1 MFFITSIYKMLSK
14 QVGKFVSNYGWAI
27 FAGIVILLVLTRYD
41 RGKSIFPNAFSGNV
55 RFSPTDYNGDAGSDG
70 GGGGN
75 VKAAAPIG
83 QNSEPES
90 VQGMA
95 GTTVS
100 NGAASTQ
107 NIDPAELLPSD
118 ANSNW
123 TGAPGSGDVMSVN
136 MLGAGHFQGA
146 VSSSLRNPNL
156 QLRSEPANPRVNT
169 GAWNQSTIEPDVQR
183 RNLEIGSHL

>member
-1 MFFITSIYKMLSK
+1 MLSK

-27 FAGIVILLVLTRYD
+27 FAGIVILLVLGRYD
-41 RGKSIFPNAFSGNV
+41 NGKYSFPNAFSGNNTPI
-55 RFSPTDYNGDAGSDG
+55 SPSNYPPGSEYPAANVG
-70 GGGGN
+70 GGI
-75 VKAAAPIG
+75 KAAAPIG
-83 QNSEPES
+83 QNSVPAS

-95 GTTVS
+95 GTVAPG
-100 NGAASTQ
+100 GAVSTQ

-123 TGAPGSGDVMSVN
+123 TGAPGGGDVMNVN
-136 MLGAGHFQGA
+136 MLDAGHFQGA

-156 QLRSEPANPRVNT
+156 QLRSEPPNPRVDT

>member
-1 MFFITSIYKMLSK
+1 MLSK

-27 FAGIVILLVLTRYD
+27 FAGIVILLVLGRYD
-41 RGKSIFPNAFSGNV
+41 NGKYRFPNAFSGNTPL
-55 RFSPTDYNGDAGSDG
+55 SPANYPPGSEHSDSG
-70 GGGGN
+70 VG

-83 QNSEPES
+83 QNSVPAS
-90 VQGMA
+90 VQGMT
-95 GTTVS
+95 GTVAPG
-100 NGAASTQ
+100 GAAATQ

-123 TGAPGSGDVMSVN
+123 TGAPGGGDVMNVN
-136 MLGAGHFQGA
+136 MLDAGHFQGA

-156 QLRSEPANPRVNT
+156 QLRSEPPNPRVDT

-183 RNLEIGSHL
+183 RTLDIGSHL